1 MLGRVVGVVGASA
14 GLTSDNGDAAVG
26 LAARHG
32 GSKVEVEK
40 FVVKRTAAGN
50 VGGRCR
56 AYGEGFERVYPVE
69 GELGLKDGGVGAF
82 LGALCCRPMLNRLGR
97 TGGVGGCLL
106 YTYPS
111 PRD

>member
-56 AYGEGFERVYPVE
+56 AYIEDFERAYPVE
-69 GELGLKDGGVGAF
+69 GEFGLEDGGLGAF
-82 LGALCCRPMLNRLGR
+82 LGTLSDGGR
-97 TGGVGGCLL
+97 GVTDPCPTTGGEPGGS
-106 YTYPS
+106 TEGV
-111 PRD
+111 